1 VSDLADGS
9 AAATDGER
17 VLADGSAVA
26 TDGERVLADGSAV
39 ATDGERVLADTMP
52 YRIVRPYR
60 VRFEESTA
68 NETMRTAV
76 YLAWA
81 ADVAWQHSTA
91 LGFGRD
97 WYTQRGLFWLV
108 RAVRLDILRPIE
120 TYASVFV
127 GTRVYGYRRIAA
139 RRDCDVC
146 DATGELRARM
156 QVDWVMTNVRGVPT
170 RVPED
175 MFALVTADAPT
186 FELLKVSLPVTP
198 RGAFER
204 RVSIAR
210 RDLDPLDHVN
220 NSVYVDYLEEAL
232 AAAGADDLL
241 VAAPRRYEVDFASS
255 AGPGD
260 VLVGRA
266 WPHEGG
272 WAYRLSRDDG
282 TEIFRAKVARLR
294 EP

>member
-1 VSDLADGS
+1 MSDP
-9 AAATDGER
+9 
-17 VLADGSAVA
+17 ADGSAVA
-26 TDGERVLADGSAV
+26 SDGEP
-39 ATDGERVLADTMP
+39 VLADTMP

-81 ADVAWQHSTA
+81 ADVAWQHSTV
-91 LGFGRD
+91 LGFGRE
-97 WYTQRGLFWLV
+97 WYAERGLFWLV
-108 RAVRLDILRPIE
+108 RAVRLDVLRPIE

-139 RRDCDVC
+139 RRDCDVR
-146 DATGELRARM
+146 DATGELLARL
-156 QVDWVMTNVRGVPT
+156 QVDWVMTNGRGVPT
-170 RVPED
+170 RVPDE

-186 FELLKVSLPVTP
+186 FELLKVSLPATP

-232 AAAGADDLL
+232 AAAGADELL
-241 VAAPRRYEVDFASS
+241 VAAPRRYDVDFVSS
-255 AGPGD
+255 AGRGD